1 MADFIIEFGVAGAP
15 GDYGGMPVMPCDC
28 TVEHV
33 LNPATA
39 TEATITGDGRST
51 VTITA
56 KGGSGWVEFGAAP
69 TVEIDTAPAIFL
81 PEGATR
87 SFGPLPKGWLMDFI
101 NDS

>member
-15 GDYGGMPVMPCDC
+15 GDYGGMPVMPCAA
-28 TVEHV
+28 TVEIV
-33 LNPATA
+33 SNPTTA

-56 KGGSGWVEFGAAP
+56 KDGDGWVEFGAAP

-81 PEGATR
+81 PQNPPR
-87 SFGPLPKGWLMDFI
+87 SFGPLPKGWVMDFI